1 MVKEERAEE
10 RASAGGAL
18 YLCAT
23 PIGNLED
30 MTYRAV
36 RVLKEVD
43 LIAAEDTRH
52 TRRLLAHF
60 DIHTPLTS
68 YHEHNKE
75 AKGAALIE
83 KLKQGAFIAC
93 VSDAGLPG
101 ISDPG
106 SLLARQAVAAGIRV
120 VPLPGANAALTALIA
135 SGLDTSRFTFVG
147 FLPRSKAKRTARLA
161 EVAGREETLLFYEAP
176 HHLLATLEELLAALG
191 DREAALGRELTK
203 KFEEFHRG
211 RLTELLNDFSE
222 KEPRGEFVIVV
233 GGEDSSAAAG
243 AERMIAESGAADD
256 ALLSPVK
263 FAARLVAAGHSPKE
277 AARETAKRLGISRR
291 AVYQALLGKDE
302 EERGR

>member
-1 MVKEERAEE
+1 MIKEEQAEG

-68 YHEHNKE
+68 YHEYNKE

-83 KLKQGAFIAC
+83 KLKQGALVAC

-211 RLTELLNDFSE
+211 RLTELLHGFSE

-233 GGEDSSAAAG
+233 AGVDSPAAAG
-243 AERMIAESGAADD
+243 AERAPMESGTANDTS
-256 ALLSPVK
+256 LSPVK

-277 AARETAKRLGISRR
+277 AAREAAKRLGISRR